1 MTLKDTTISQMNAFG
16 KERIPFLFI
25 IPFDS
30 KEVIIQRL
38 DTVDPNDIMFDFN
51 GLTNVVEQRN
61 VVIDKDFSID
71 FSPYDFNSY
80 SDQFQKIQSEIAYGN
95 TYLINLTTKT
105 NLLSKLDLK
114 DVFSIAKAKYKL
126 LYKDLFC
133 CFSPEIFVQIKENR
147 IYSFPMKGTIDG
159 SIENAENILLNDN
172 KETAEH
178 YTIVDLIRNDLNL
191 VSKNVRVERFRY
203 LERIETQR
211 GSILQMSS
219 EICGVLE
226 DNWCENLGTIFSK
239 LLPAGSITGAP
250 KERTVEIINSVETY
264 KRGFYTGVAGVFDG
278 NSVDS
283 GVLIRFIEKEGEDEY
298 CYKSG
303 GGITMNSDVNSEY
316 KELQHK
322 IYIPK

>member
-30 KEVIIQRL
+30 KEVIIQQL
-38 DTVDPNDIMFDFN
+38 DAVDSNDIMFDFN
-51 GLTNVVEQRN
+51 GLANVGNGNNVE
-61 VVIDKDFSID
+61 IDKNLSID
-71 FSPYDFNSY
+71 FVPYDFESY
-80 SDQFQKIQSEIAYGN
+80 REQFGKVQSEIAYGN

-105 NLLSKLDLK
+105 NLLSKIDLK
-114 DVFSIAKAKYKL
+114 VVFNIAKAKYKL

-133 CFSPEIFVQIKENR
+133 CFSPETFVQIKDNR

-159 SIENAENILLNDN
+159 SIENAEEILLNDG
-172 KETAEH
+172 KEIAEH

-191 VSKNVRVERFRY
+191 VSKNVKVDYFRY
-203 LERIETQR
+203 LDRIETQK

-219 EICGVLE
+219 QISGLLE
-226 DNWCENLGTIFSK
+226 DNWYENLGTIFSK

-264 KRGFYTGVAGVFDG
+264 QRGYYTGVAGVFDG
-278 NSVDS
+278 KSIDS
-283 GVLIRFIEKEGEDEY
+283 TVLIRFIEKEGDKY

-303 GGITMNSDVNSEY
+303 GGITMNSDINSEY

>member
-1 MTLKDTTISQMNAFG
+1 MTLKDTTISQMNALG
-16 KERIPFLFI
+16 KKRIPFLFI

-30 KEVIIQRL
+30 KDVIIQPL
-38 DTVDPNDIMFDFN
+38 ESVNSNDIKYDFN
-51 GLTNVVEQRN
+51 GITNVIKTNEEKVTRD
-61 VVIDKDFSID
+61 VSIP
-71 FSPYDFNSY
+71 FLPYDLESY
-80 SDQFQKIQSEIAYGN
+80 KEQFDEVQSEIAYGN

-105 NLLSKLDLK
+105 SLLSKIELE
-114 DVFSIAKAKYKL
+114 DVFDVAKAKYKL
-126 LYKDLFC
+126 FYKDLFC
-133 CFSPEIFVQIKENR
+133 CFSPEIFIQIRDNS

-159 SIENAENILLNDN
+159 SIENAKEILLNDS

-191 VSKNVRVERFRY
+191 VSKNVKVDRFRY
-203 LERIETQR
+203 MDRIETHK

-219 EICGVLE
+219 QISGSL
-226 DNWCENLGTIFSK
+226 DASWNENLGTIFSK

-250 KERTVEIINSVETY
+250 KERTVEIIKSVETY
-264 KRGFYTGVAGVFDG
+264 DRGYYTGVAGIFDG
-278 NSVDS
+278 KSVDS
-283 GVLIRFIEKEGEDEY
+283 GVLIRFIEKEDDGY

-303 GGITMNSDVNSEY
+303 GGITMNSDLNSEY

>member
-30 KEVIIQRL
+30 NEVIIQKL
-38 DTVDPNDIMFDFN
+38 DTVDSNDIMFDFN
-51 GLTNVVEQRN
+51 GLTNLSEMRN
-61 VVIDKDFSID
+61 DEMDSNFSID
-71 FSPYDFNSY
+71 FSPYDFESY
-80 SDQFQKIQSEIAYGN
+80 SNQFEKVQSEIAYGN

-105 NLLSKLDLK
+105 NLLSKIDLK

-133 CFSPEIFVQIKENR
+133 CFSPEIFVQIRDNR

-226 DNWCENLGTIFSK
+226 DNWYENLGTIFSK

-278 NSVDS
+278 KSVDS
-283 GVLIRFIEKEGEDEY
+283 GVLIRFIEKEGDKY

-303 GGITMNSDVNSEY
+303 GGITMNSEVNSEY

>member
-30 KEVIIQRL
+30 NEVIIQKL
-38 DTVDPNDIMFDFN
+38 DTVDSNDIMFDFN
-51 GLTNVVEQRN
+51 GLTNLSEMRN
-61 VVIDKDFSID
+61 VEMDSNFSID
-71 FSPYDFNSY
+71 FSPYDFESY
-80 SDQFQKIQSEIAYGN
+80 SNQFEKVQSEIAYGN

-105 NLLSKLDLK
+105 NLLSKIDLK
-114 DVFSIAKAKYKL
+114 DVFSIVKAKYKL

-133 CFSPEIFVQIKENR
+133 CFSPEIFVQIRDNR

-226 DNWCENLGTIFSK
+226 NNWNENLGTIFSK

-278 NSVDS
+278 KSVDS
-283 GVLIRFIEKEGEDEY
+283 GVLIRFIEKEGDEY

-303 GGITMNSDVNSEY
+303 GGITMNSEVNSEY

>member
-1 MTLKDTTISQMNAFG
+1 MTIKDTTISQMNAFG

-30 KEVIIQRL
+30 GDVVLEPL
-38 DTVDPNDIMFDFN
+38 DTVDFNDVIYDFN
-51 GLTNVVEQRN
+51 GVTNVTTNR
-61 VVIDKDFSID
+61 VIGSDGDYSMDFK
-71 FSPYDFNSY
+71 PYEFESY
-80 SDQFQKIQSEIAYGN
+80 KKQFEKVQAEIAYGN

-105 NLLSKLDLK
+105 NLLSEIDLK
-114 DVFSIAKAKYKL
+114 KVFTIAKAKYRL
-126 LYKDLFC
+126 FYKDLFC
-133 CFSPEIFVQIKENR
+133 CFSPETFIKIRDSR

-159 SIENAENILLNDN
+159 SIENAEDVLLNN
-172 KETAEH
+172 SKETAEH

-191 VSKNVRVERFRY
+191 VSKKVQVDRFRY
-203 LERIETQR
+203 LDRIETQK

-219 EICGVLE
+219 QISGVLE
-226 DNWCENLGTIFSK
+226 ENWNEHIGTILSR

-250 KERTVEIINSVETY
+250 KERTVKIIKSVETY
-264 KRGFYTGVAGVFDG
+264 ERGYYTGVAGVFDG
-278 NSVDS
+278 KSVDS
-283 GVLIRFIEKEGEDEY
+283 GVLIRFIEKENDGY